1 MKQEEVSQEDHY
13 DSISNIF
20 TVVYNNRIYA

>member
-1 MKQEEVSQEDHY
+1 MKQEELSQENHY
-13 DSISNIF
+13 NLIPNIF